1 MSKTIASMNTPDKVD
16 LSNFNA
22 DLESQQVRID
32 SEILHPIST
41 SNTGVNDYVKFVIE
55 NKGILSPKSK
65 IQFCG
70 TTSSVY
76 SGSVCFYPMLT
87 GGLSM
92 IRSAR
97 LMIGNRTIATS
108 ERYNHFFA
116 SQRGLVRPCKRLGVD
131 AVRHLTNDNYK
142 VVLKGNGAVNEGVGV
157 FTGEIDQTGD
167 EEECVF
173 NDFSQIGATQ
183 SDSPTWSVSL
193 EELFPFMSDNL
204 DIPLFVLKP
213 NEQVVLQIDL
223 QDDTRTGNRS
233 VRDNGN
239 TNYDK
244 TLMYVP
250 DTKMIVDYVYFNQ
263 NRMNDI
269 MNSYRVNGDLVE
281 YVDLQLVEQSV
292 DNLAA
297 DTLNTQKI
305 ILTGT
310 NRVCRGL
317 FMTYQQNTHL
327 SPSTSNRNYANSV
340 LGDYY
345 SEDIP
350 TQRGFN
356 LTINNQQLL
365 VATPS
370 DMTKSQNYYYYST
383 WNGNL
388 PAYLPKPIYEK
399 GNTKM
404 TDNKINGIA
413 NVHLEGKNSP
423 MGISFGNDGFAINSV
438 PLQLTLTRQT
448 TDTPTNNRL
457 YVWCLIRRMF
467 SINNN
472 GSVSVSY

>member
-1 MSKTIASMNTPDKVD
+1 MITPDKVD

-22 DLESQQVRID
+22 DLESQQVRVD

-41 SNTGVNDYVKFVIE
+41 SNTGTNDFVKFVIQS
-55 NKGILSPKSK
+55 KGILSPKSK
-65 IQFCG
+65 IQFAG
-70 TTSSVY
+70 TTSSTY
-76 SGSVCFYPMLT
+76 SGSVAFYPMLT
-87 GGLSM
+87 GGLGM

-97 LMIGNRTIATS
+97 LTIGNRTICTS
-108 ERYNHFFA
+108 DSYNHFFA
-116 SQRGLVRPCKRLGVD
+116 TQRGLVRPCKRLGVD

-142 VVLKGNGAVNEGVGV
+142 VVLKGTGAKNEGVGV
-157 FTGEIDQTGD
+157 FTGEIDETGQ

-173 NDFSQIGATQ
+173 NDFSQIGATA
-183 SDSPTWSVSL
+183 SDTPTFSVSL
-193 EELFPFMSDNL
+193 EELFPFMSDKL

-213 NEQVVLQIDL
+213 NEQVVIHLDL
-223 QDDTRTGNRS
+223 QNDVKTGDRS
-233 VRDNGN
+233 VRDAGN
-239 TNYDK
+239 TNFDK

-250 DTKMIVDYVYFNQ
+250 DVKMIVDYVYFNQ
-263 NRMNDI
+263 DRMDDI

-292 DNLAA
+292 DNLTA

-317 FMTYQQNTHL
+317 FMSYQQKLNLDPTA
-327 SPSTSNRNYANSV
+327 SDRNFANSV
-340 LGDYY
+340 FGEYY

-383 WNGNL
+383 WNGNQ
-388 PAYLPKPIYEK
+388 PAYIPYPLYCEYN
-399 GNTKM
+399 GGM
-404 TDNKINGIA
+404 SDNKINGIA
-413 NVHLEGKNSP
+413 NTHLRGRNSP
-423 MGISFGNDGFAINSV
+423 MGISFGNDGFSINSV

-448 TDTPTNNRL
+448 TDSPTTNRIR
-457 YVWCLIRRMF
+457 VWCLIRRMF